1 MAVDVHAHL
10 TETKNV
16 DVLLKTRK
24 VLPVAS
30 GYSHAENIK
39 TVELAN
45 KHDLPFCIGIAPQIA
60 QNGFRSEW
68 FEYIE
73 KQNPNAIGEIG
84 LDNHWART
92 ESHKKLQK
100 ECFEKMLEIAE
111 RKNLPVVIHSRESMD
126 EILEILIQRKFP
138 NIVMF
143 HFYSG
148 EKKHAKL
155 ALKHL
160 DAYFSTP
167 PLHSKGRREA
177 ILEVGLGRVV
187 VETDSPYIVRT
198 FLEVEKSILYVSEIL
213 GKSKEEVE
221 TKTAENAAK
230 IFKLSMEK
238 ALSYKIF

>member
-16 DVLLKTRK
+16 EVLLKTRK

-30 GYSHAENIK
+30 GYSHAENMK
-39 TVELAN
+39 TVELAK
-45 KHDLPFCIGIAPQIA
+45 KHGLPFCIGIAPQIA

-68 FEYIE
+68 LEYIE
-73 KQNPNAIGEIG
+73 KQSPNAIGEIG
-84 LDNHWART
+84 LDNHWAKT
-92 ESHKKLQK
+92 ESHKKMQK

-126 EILEILIQRKFP
+126 EILEVLMERNFA
-138 NIVMF
+138 NTVMF
-143 HFYSG
+143 HFFSG

-160 DAYFSTP
+160 EAYFSIP

-177 ILEVGLGRVV
+177 ILEAGLERVV

-198 FLEVEKSILYVSEIL
+198 FLDVEKSILYVSEVL
-213 GKSKEEVE
+213 GKRKEEVE
-221 TKTAENAAK
+221 MKTAENAAK

-238 ALSYKIF
+238 VLEYKIF

>member
-1 MAVDVHAHL
+1 MAVDVHAHI
-10 TETKNV
+10 TEIKNV
-16 DVLLKTRK
+16 EVLLRTKK

-30 GYSHAENIK
+30 GYSHQENMK
-39 TVELAN
+39 TVELAKN
-45 KHDLPFCIGIAPQIA
+45 LDLPFSIGIAPQIA
-60 QNGFRSEW
+60 QHGFKQEW
-68 FEYIE
+68 VNYI
-73 KQNPNAIGEIG
+73 KAQNPNAIGEIG

-92 ESHKKLQK
+92 EEHKKLQG
-100 ECFEKMLEIAE
+100 ECFEQMLDIAE
-111 RKNLPVVIHSRESMD
+111 KKNLPVVIHSRESMD

-160 DAYFSTP
+160 DAYFSIP
-167 PLHSKGRREA
+167 PLHSKGRRDA
-177 ILEVGLGRVV
+177 ILEAGLERVV

-198 FLEVEKSILYVSEIL
+198 FLEVEKSLVYVSEIL
-213 GKSKEEVE
+213 GKRKEEVE
-221 TKTAENAAK
+221 MKTAENAAK

-238 ALSYKIF
+238 VLAYKIF

>member
-10 TETKNV
+10 TEIKNV
-16 DVLLKTRK
+16 EELLKKKR

-30 GYSHAENIK
+30 GYSHAENVK
-39 TVELAN
+39 TVKLAE
-45 KHDLPFCIGIAPQIA
+45 KYSLPFSIGIAPQVA
-60 QNGFRSEW
+60 QNGFQSEW
-68 FEYIE
+68 LEYIE

-84 LDNHWART
+84 LDNHWAKT
-92 ESHKKLQK
+92 EKHKKLQK

-111 RKNLPVVIHSRESMD
+111 RKNLPVVIHSRDSMN
-126 EILEILIQRKFP
+126 EILEVLVQRKFT
-138 NIVMF
+138 NAVMF

-160 DAYFSTP
+160 DAYFSIP
-167 PLHSKGRREA
+167 PLHSKGRKEA
-177 ILEVGLGRVV
+177 ILEAGLERVV

-198 FLEVEKSILYVSEIL
+198 FLEVEKSILYVSEVI
-213 GKSKEEVE
+213 GKKKEEVE
-221 TKTAENAAK
+221 IKTAENAAK

-238 ALSYKIF
+238 VLLYKIF